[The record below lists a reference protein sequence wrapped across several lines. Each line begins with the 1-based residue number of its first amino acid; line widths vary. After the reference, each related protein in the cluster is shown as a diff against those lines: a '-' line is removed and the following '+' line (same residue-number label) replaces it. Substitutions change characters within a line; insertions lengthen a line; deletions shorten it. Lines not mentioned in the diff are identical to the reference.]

1 MIVPG
6 APLKSGK
13 WYYEWE
19 CVSNGTHQIGWCKAD
34 GSFQPGRTDGVGDDA
49 ASWGCDLGRERKWH
63 NGSESF
69 GDSWE
74 DGATVGCAVDLDAG
88 TMSFSKNGSWDGPWG
103 AFGRLARPHNR

>member
-1 MIVPG
+1 MSTKWATVIVPG

-19 CVSNGTHQIGWCKAD
+19 CVSNNGYHQIGWCKAD
-34 GSFQPGRTDGVGDDA
+34 GSFRPGHGDGVGDDV
-49 ASWGCDLGRERKWH
+49 ASWGCDLGREQKWH
-63 NGSESF
+63 GGKSAF

-88 TMSFSKNGSWDGPWG
+88 TMSFSKNGSWDGQWG
-103 AFGRLARPHNR
+103 